1 MVCKNSFKCSTLSTH
16 NLLFSPLWRVLVTV
30 NEVDSAERSLAD
42 LFDQFVLSTDRQALE
57 NLTDPSLYCLFGV
70 IWKFATARFLG

>member
-1 MVCKNSFKCSTLSTH
+1 MN
-16 NLLFSPLWRVLVTV
+16 V

-42 LFDQFVLSTDRQALE
+42 LFDQFVLSTDRQTLE